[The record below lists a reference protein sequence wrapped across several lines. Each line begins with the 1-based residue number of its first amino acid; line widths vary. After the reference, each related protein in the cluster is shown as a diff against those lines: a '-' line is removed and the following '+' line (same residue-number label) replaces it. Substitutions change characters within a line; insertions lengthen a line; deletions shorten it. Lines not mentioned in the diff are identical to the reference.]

1 MSSLVQ
7 DTQEP
12 LPLLP
17 KVRLALEIALTFI
30 VVRWRMRRQVDVEKL
45 TALLRP
51 GSPETVVDPDT
62 LRRTKLLGNRVTL
75 LMRVLPG
82 DTRCLARSLVLIRLL
97 VRRGIGATLV
107 IGVHPGPLFGAHAWV
122 ELSNEALMVPIEPGG
137 QRILEV

>member
-12 LPLLP
+12 LPLLA
-17 KVRLALEIALTFI
+17 KVRLALEIALIFI
-30 VVRWRMRRQVDVEKL
+30 FVRWRMRRQVDVEKL

-51 GSPETVVDPDT
+51 GSLETVVDPDT
-62 LRRTKLLGNRVTL
+62 VRRARRLGNLVVK
-75 LMRVLPG
+75 MMQVLPG

-97 VRRGIGATLV
+97 VRRGIGARLV
-107 IGVHPGPLFGAHAWV
+107 IGVHPGPTFGAHAWV
-122 ELSNEALMVPIEPGG
+122 ELGGEPLMVPIEPGG